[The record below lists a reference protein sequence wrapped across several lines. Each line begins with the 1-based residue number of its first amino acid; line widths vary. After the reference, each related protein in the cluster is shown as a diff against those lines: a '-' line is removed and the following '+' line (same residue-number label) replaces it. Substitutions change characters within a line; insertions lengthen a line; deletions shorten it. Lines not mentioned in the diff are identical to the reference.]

1 MHLYGEP
8 MAKELKTESLN
19 LRVAPGTKLALK
31 GIAER
36 ENRSMVNALECL
48 IADYYQRNSIEMP
61 KAKIE
66 GSSVRFKNGK

>member
-1 MHLYGEP
+1 MT
-8 MAKELKTESLN
+8 KELKTETLN

-48 IADYYQRNSIEMP
+48 VADYYKRNEIELP
-61 KAKIE
+61 KPT
-66 GSSVRFKNGK
+66 NGERNARTNNSR

>member
-1 MHLYGEP
+1 MI
-8 MAKELKTESLN
+8 KELKTETLN

-48 IADYYQRNSIEMP
+48 VVDYYKRHEIEMP
-61 KAKIE
+61 IANKGGRNARAKN
-66 GSSVRFKNGK
+66 V